1 MGREGFGPFKQFTYQ
16 LYDLRQITHVSD
28 PQSRLQYNIGIII
41 INVFLRGLN
50 KICKVPHT
58 CQ

>member
-28 PQSRLQYNIGIII
+28 PQSHLQYNR
-41 INVFLRGLN
+41 NNNN
-50 KICKVPHT
+50 KCISERIK
-58 CQ
+58 